1 MRQYIKYLFLII
13 FVAYSFGESKNLPE
27 MKLKD
32 LENKRVMMK
41 DFYSKTPILINFWTL
56 ACEPCKKEM
65 KFLDKFNKAYSENG
79 FKVISVN
86 MDNPRSM
93 SKVKSYIKSQ
103 KYSFKVLSDPKS
115 ELFRKTGGKVM
126 PYILMVNTDGSIF
139 QRHIGFTIGDEKGL
153 EKDIIH
159 LIENNK
165 NNKNDENDENE
176 NN

>member
-1 MRQYIKYLFLII
+1 
-13 FVAYSFGESKNLPE
+13 

-32 LENKRVMMK
+32 LENKRVMIN
-41 DFYSKTPILINFWTL
+41 DFYSETPILINFWTL

-65 KFLDKFNKAYSENG
+65 KFLDKFNDKYSDNG
-79 FKVISVN
+79 FRVISVN

-126 PYILMVNTDGSIF
+126 PYILMVNMDGSIF
-139 QRHIGFTIGDEKGL
+139 QRHIGFTIGDEKEL

-165 NNKNDENDENE
+165 SVDDEKN
-176 NN
+176 

>member
-1 MRQYIKYLFLII
+1 MRPYIKYILSII
-13 FVAYSFGESKNLPE
+13 FLAYSFGESKNLPD

-32 LENKRVMMK
+32 LENKRVMIN
-41 DFYSKTPILINFWTL
+41 DFYSETPILINFWTL

-65 KFLDKFNKAYSENG
+65 KFLDKFNDKYSDNG
-79 FKVISVN
+79 FRVISVN

-126 PYILMVNTDGSIF
+126 PYILMVNMDGSIF
-139 QRHIGFTIGDEKGL
+139 QRHIGFTIGDEKEL

-165 NNKNDENDENE
+165 SVDDEKN
-176 NN
+176 

>member
-1 MRQYIKYLFLII
+1 
-13 FVAYSFGESKNLPE
+13 
-27 MKLKD
+27 
-32 LENKRVMMK
+32 
-41 DFYSKTPILINFWTL
+41 
-56 ACEPCKKEM
+56 
-65 KFLDKFNKAYSENG
+65 
-79 FKVISVN
+79 VN

-126 PYILMVNTDGSIF
+126 PYILMVNMDGSIF
-139 QRHIGFTIGDEKGL
+139 QRHIGFTIGDEKEL

-165 NNKNDENDENE
+165 SVDDEKN
-176 NN
+176 